1 MLGQSSN
8 LRPNLGAQSPRTRLS
23 EEPFP
28 TAGSCPMYHPP
39 HVAAAHSSMARKF
52 YSLTKNKR
60 RATRGRTFFAVTA
73 SRLMARI
80 PCRGHA
86 FFGGPVGTI

>member
-28 TAGSCPMYHPP
+28 TAGSCPMSTHP

-52 YSLTKNKR
+52 CSSTKNKR
-60 RATRGRTFFAVTA
+60 RARRGRTFFAVTA
-73 SRLMARI
+73 SRLMPRI
-80 PCRGHA
+80 PCRGRA